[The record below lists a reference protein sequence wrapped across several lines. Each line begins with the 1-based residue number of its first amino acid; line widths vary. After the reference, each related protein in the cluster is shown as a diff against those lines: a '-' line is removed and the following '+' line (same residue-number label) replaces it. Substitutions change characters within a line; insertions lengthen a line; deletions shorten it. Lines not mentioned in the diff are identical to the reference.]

1 MADFRAIIFDGTS
14 LKKISDTDSLFV
26 GAGIKTRT
34 GNLILTPT
42 GTDVIIAAGKSLSA
56 ETSNCIIK
64 GFGSIDV
71 ASDTDT
77 IGGVQRKNLLDRTTA
92 EIITGG
98 WLFNASS
105 LRVASIAFSS
115 AQATLLMDSANVDGD
130 VTYTAKRYG
139 KFGNSIRIAH
149 IDPGTAGALSISV
162 VGNDISIT
170 LAHDGTT
177 VTSTALDV
185 ANAVNA
191 DSSASALVTATYEG
205 TGSGIVAVRALTNL
219 SGGYDDLSNIRNL
232 TIDKNVI
239 IGGNLTVQGTQT
251 IVGSTTFRGATI
263 FGDTTA
269 DTVEFVA
276 CIKDGTDL
284 TPQTTGGA
292 SIGSSALRF
301 NIYGR
306 AIDVDNGLTLT
317 NVGITMTGLDLASST
332 NRAGTGY
339 FGNVDS
345 NNAVFNTTCDVP
357 AGTGFKIAGT
367 ALTTANF
374 TAANID
380 TILNGS
386 DADSLHTHSQ
396 VVSKM
401 TKKSFTNSSGTE
413 SILAGHVV
421 AITGNE
427 QVFKA
432 DDTTNWK
439 AIGVAE
445 SDIAA
450 GGIGYVIRTNEAA
463 SVRFVS
469 GLTVA
474 AGDKV
479 FVSNT
484 PGLATNVAPTAS
496 GTKIVPIGKII
507 DTTNYATL
515 NQCDVE
521 LDFEAPIEN

>member
-1 MADFRAIIFDGTS
+1 MADYRAIIFDGTS
-14 LKKISDTDSLFV
+14 LKKIPDADSLFI

-34 GNLILTPT
+34 GNLTITPT
-42 GTDVIIAAGKSLSA
+42 GTDIVIAAGKALSA
-56 ETSNCIIK
+56 EASSCTIT

-77 IGGVQRKNLLDRTTA
+77 IGGIQRKNLLDKTA
-92 EIITGG
+92 AETITGG

-105 LRVASIAFSS
+105 LRVASMAFSS
-115 AQATLLMDSANVDGD
+115 TQATLLMDSPNVDGD
-130 VTYTAKRYG
+130 VTYTAKRFG
-139 KFGNSIRIAH
+139 KMGNSIRVAH
-149 IDPGTAGALSISV
+149 IDPGAAGPLSISV
-162 VGNDISIT
+162 VGNDINIT
-170 LAHDGTT
+170 LAHDGTA

-191 DSSASALVTATYEG
+191 DAAASALVTATYEG
-205 TGSGIVAVRALTNL
+205 TGGGIVVVQALTNL
-219 SGGYDDLSNIRNL
+219 SGGYDDLSDIRNL
-232 TIDKNVI
+232 SIDNNVD

-251 IVGSTTFRGATI
+251 IVGSTTFTGATV

-276 CIKDGTDL
+276 CMKDGTDL

-292 SIGSSALRF
+292 SIGSSTLRF
-301 NIYGR
+301 NMFGR
-306 AIDVDNGLTLT
+306 SVDIDNGLTLT
-317 NVGITMTGLDLASST
+317 NVGITMTGLDLASSI

-357 AGTGFKIAGT
+357 SGTGFKIAGT

-374 TAANID
+374 TAPNID

-401 TKKSFTNSSGTE
+401 TKKSFTNSSATE
-413 SILAGHVV
+413 SILAGDVV

-450 GGIGYVIRTNEAA
+450 GGTGFVIRTNEAV

-469 GLTVA
+469 GLTVSP
-474 AGDKV
+474 GDKV